1 MPDEICQLTTAAC
14 GEPPDPLAW
23 FGGMIDHCYDFA
35 EGARAQG
42 RPIVGIMCEFT
53 PREIILA
60 AGAVP
65 VCLCGGSAATIP
77 AAEQL
82 LPANLCPL
90 IKSTFGYRVTGKNPF
105 LNWADLVVA
114 ETTCDG
120 KKKMFELLGESKPM
134 YVLELPQKAEE
145 SDALEHWVLE
155 LRKFQHF
162 LASRYEVEIT
172 DGKLRQAIELMN
184 RERRLRRQL
193 ADLMI
198 AEPPP
203 ITGRQLLEFKSIISG
218 MEADLQQSERA
229 LQKYGGANRDP
240 SAVQDAAR
248 VTHRAPPI
256 RVLLTGVPIVHG
268 AERVLELIEGCGSA
282 VVCMENCTGLKPIL
296 EDVDLNCEPD
306 PIRAIGQKYYHLPC
320 SVMTPNPRRF
330 ETLRELAAK
339 FRAQCVIELVWQACL
354 TYDVE
359 SWKVRKLVEEELHL
373 PYLKITTD
381 YSRSDSARITGRVE
395 ALLEMVRANGG

>member
-1 MPDEICQLTTAAC
+1 
-14 GEPPDPLAW
+14 
-23 FGGMIDHCYDFA
+23 
-35 EGARAQG
+35 
-42 RPIVGIMCEFT
+42 MCEFT

-90 IKSTFGYRVTGKNPF
+90 IKSTFGYQLTGKNPF

-120 KKKMFELLGESKPM
+120 KKKMFELLGTTKPM

-145 SDALEHWVLE
+145 PDALEHWVLE
-155 LRKFQHF
+155 LRKFQQF
-162 LASRYEVEIT
+162 LASRFAVTIT
-172 DGKLRQAIELMN
+172 DRQLSQAIELMN

-193 ADLMI
+193 ADLMM

-203 ITGRQLLEFKSIISG
+203 ITGRQLLDFKSIISG
-218 MEADLQQSERA
+218 SEADLHQYERA
-229 LQKYGGANRDP
+229 LQTYRPANNGTAPAQHTTRNTPHATRLLDRTP
-240 SAVQDAAR
+240 AV
-248 VTHRAPPI
+248 
-256 RVLLTGVPIVHG
+256 RVLLTGVPLVHG
-268 AERVLELIEGCGSA
+268 AERVLELIEGCGA
-282 VVCMENCTGLKPIL
+282 VVVCMENCTGLKPIL
-296 EDVDLNCEPD
+296 EDVDLNSEPD

-330 ETLRELAAK
+330 ETLRALAAK
-339 FRAQCVIELVWQACL
+339 FRPQCVIELVWQACL

-359 SWKVRKLVEEELHL
+359 SWKVRKLVEEELRL

-381 YSRSDSARITGRVE
+381 YSPSDSTRITGRVE
-395 ALLEMVRANGG
+395 ALLEMVRAKGG